1 MTRWG
6 AGREDAIV
14 RARDR
19 SFFGERPPAKRGD
32 PVSARPIRLLGELAL
47 RVNDLAKMVAFYR
60 DVVGLEVWREYADC
74 VFFRIADGVEGH
86 PQTLV
91 LFDRNVE
98 VGRERSTID
107 HFAFVI
113 GLEDY
118 DERRRQLERL
128 GVQVR
133 PKEFPR
139 FHWRS
144 LFIADPEGN
153 TVEFVCYDASV

>member
-1 MTRWG
+1 
-6 AGREDAIV
+6 
-14 RARDR
+14 
-19 SFFGERPPAKRGD
+19 
-32 PVSARPIRLLGELAL
+32 VSAQPIKLLGELAL
-47 RVNDLAKMVAFYR
+47 RVNDLPRMVAFYR
-60 DVVGLEVWREYADC
+60 DVVGLEVWREYEDC

-86 PQTLV
+86 PQALV

-98 VGRERSTID
+98 VGGERSTID

-113 GLEDY
+113 ALEDY
-118 DERRRQLERL
+118 DEWRRQLERL
-128 GVQVR
+128 GVEVR
-133 PKEFPR
+133 PKEFPH

>member
-1 MTRWG
+1 
-6 AGREDAIV
+6 
-14 RARDR
+14 
-19 SFFGERPPAKRGD
+19 
-32 PVSARPIRLLGELAL
+32 
-47 RVNDLAKMVAFYR
+47 
-60 DVVGLEVWREYADC
+60 

-98 VGRERSTID
+98 VADGRSTID

-118 DERRRQLERL
+118 DERRRQLERMGL
-128 GVQVR
+128 EVR
-133 PKEFPR
+133 LKEFPH

-144 LFIADPEGN
+144 LFVADPEGN
-153 TVEFVCYDASV
+153 TVEFVCYDPSV